1 MTYIFDTL
9 AFAVQ
14 YASLGGLIYGAIL
27 ALEVDVLI
35 DRALKAR
42 PSRALATTA

>member
-1 MTYIFDTL
+1 MTYLFDTI

-14 YASLGGLIYGAIL
+14 YGSLAALVYGAIL

-35 DRALKAR
+35 DRALKVR
-42 PSRALATTA
+42 PRALATTT

>member
-1 MTYIFDTL
+1 MTYIFDAI

-14 YASLGGLIYGAIL
+14 YGSLAALLYGAVL

-35 DRALKAR
+35 DRALKVR
-42 PSRALATTA
+42 PSRTLATTA

>member
-1 MTYIFDTL
+1 MIHILDTI

-14 YASLGGLIYGAIL
+14 YGSLGALVYGAIL
-27 ALEVDVLI
+27 ALEVDVSI